1 MDGASL
7 AEAALPRREAQRR
20 MSGQKKD
27 CHMDDATL
35 RQARRMP
42 PTRQTNERERQG
54 HIKAAGS
61 AEPAEQKPQ
70 LVSTIGWG
78 LKVAS
83 AVANSVKCQ
92 RVADT
97 SRASALLSS
106 AATTA
111 LQMDN
116 IRVNNNNAPLR
127 VFVALLGPA
136 PSLGLVCRG
145 QKRVLLWFSCWTVRH
160 NVGGRPRAR
169 RTRRMK
175 DPEFRKC
182 NQAGRIFMR
191 LTARSAG
198 SSSGQPSSSPLEGTI
213 LLGITWACVHWRRGG
228 GGGGGGGAAWEHPRN
243 KVFGVNGFYP
253 VVLAGGVTGQTW
265 HVRDDSRQ
273 ERKGDEMRDR
283 LVFPRQASPPD
294 GAEGKLRPGRRKCRD
309 PESHSRGS
317 ETSDHPI
324 WCAGAASLPVTAKT
338 AAVLSKRLSSPNS
351 IMVLS
356 TTSWSR
362 AATRTYLP

>member
-20 MSGQKKD
+20 ISGQKKD

-116 IRVNNNNAPLR
+116 IRVNNNNAPL
-127 VFVALLGPA
+127 
-136 PSLGLVCRG
+136 
-145 QKRVLLWFSCWTVRH
+145 
-160 NVGGRPRAR
+160 
-169 RTRRMK
+169 
-175 DPEFRKC
+175 
-182 NQAGRIFMR
+182 
-191 LTARSAG
+191 
-198 SSSGQPSSSPLEGTI
+198 
-213 LLGITWACVHWRRGG
+213 
-228 GGGGGGGAAWEHPRN
+228 
-243 KVFGVNGFYP
+243 
-253 VVLAGGVTGQTW
+253 
-265 HVRDDSRQ
+265 
-273 ERKGDEMRDR
+273 
-283 LVFPRQASPPD
+283 
-294 GAEGKLRPGRRKCRD
+294 
-309 PESHSRGS
+309 
-317 ETSDHPI
+317 
-324 WCAGAASLPVTAKT
+324 
-338 AAVLSKRLSSPNS
+338 
-351 IMVLS
+351 
-356 TTSWSR
+356 
-362 AATRTYLP
+362 